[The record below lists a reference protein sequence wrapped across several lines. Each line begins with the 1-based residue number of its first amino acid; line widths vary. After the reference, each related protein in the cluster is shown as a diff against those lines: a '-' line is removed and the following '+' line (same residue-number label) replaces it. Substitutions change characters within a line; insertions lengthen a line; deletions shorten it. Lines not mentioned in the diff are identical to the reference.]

1 MSNMKNCD
9 CVENSDEETS
19 GDDVNEIDNKSYK
32 LAYEK
37 TNWQNKDNSNNVIIS
52 VKPLKDKEVIPIAR
66 EWMAFMA
73 HIPHADA
80 DEIRQDLERLET
92 KYILGLEV
100 SSYEHIHFLVLMTER
115 EYTNIRKRLFIDKY
129 KLRGRAE
136 KGKPREYGKEKEIR
150 DLEKYTKYCLK
161 DQKYLTNMTK
171 DEIEEII
178 KMKIDDV
185 KNTKSKNANSETLK
199 DELIKYVEANMG
211 NHSDY
216 NPTHFGSEKWH
227 AYHRLLKIK
236 IVDFMRIKELS
247 IRKSTI
253 DMYFYHILAYS
264 QNQLKM
270 SSADI
275 IDSLYH

>member
-1 MSNMKNCD
+1 MKDSD
-9 CVENSDEETS
+9 CEETS
-19 GDDVNEIDNKSYK
+19 GDECGDE
-32 LAYEK
+32 E
-37 TNWQNKDNSNNVIIS
+37 QNINNVIID
-52 VKPLKDKEVIPIAR
+52 KATKGLKDKEVIPIAR

-129 KLRGRAE
+129 KLRGRAV
-136 KGKPREYGKEKEIR
+136 KGKPRQYGKEKEIR

-161 DQKYLTNMTK
+161 DQKYLTNMEK

-185 KNTKSKNANSETLK
+185 KNTKSKNANSVMLK
-199 DELIKYVEANMG
+199 DELVLYVETHMANKPTY
-211 NHSDY
+211 HSLAVYD
-216 NPTHFGSEKWH
+216 EKWH
-227 AYHRLLKIK
+227 AYNRLMKIK
-236 IVDFMRIKELS
+236 IVDFMRSKELS

-253 DMYFYHILAYS
+253 DMYFYHVVAYS
-264 QNQLKM
+264 KEIKM

-275 IDSLYH
+275 IDTLYQ

>member
-1 MSNMKNCD
+1 MKDCD
-9 CVENSDEETS
+9 YEETS
-19 GDDVNEIDNKSYK
+19 EDDSGDEEQSCGGGGELGTATFTALRPPTPSIQHN
-32 LAYEK
+32 
-37 TNWQNKDNSNNVIIS
+37 IIIAENG
-52 VKPLKDKEVIPIAR
+52 LKDKEVIPIAR

-92 KYILGLEV
+92 KYILGLEM

-129 KLRGRAE
+129 KLRGRAV
-136 KGKPREYGKEKEIR
+136 KGKPRQYGKEKEIR

-161 DQKYLTNMTK
+161 DQKYLTNMEK
-171 DEIEEII
+171 SEIEEII

-185 KNTKSKNANSETLK
+185 KNTKSKNANSDVIK
-199 DELIKYVEANMG
+199 DELIKYVETHMG
-211 NHSDY
+211 NHNIY
-216 NPTHFGSEKWH
+216 MPTHFGSEKWH
-227 AYHRLLKIK
+227 SYHRLLRIK
-236 IVDFMRIKELS
+236 IVDFMKTKKLS

-253 DMYFYHILAYS
+253 DMYFYHVVAYS
-264 QNQLKM
+264 DKQLKL

-275 IDSLYH
+275 IDSLYN